1 MKSLEGVI
9 ESSEE
14 FWKQFSEEH
23 EKIIGDKSVLERL
36 YDMLELYRKNTN
48 DQAFEHYKLMKSTNK
63 PR

>member
-14 FWKQFSEEH
+14 FWKKFSEEH

-48 DQAFEHYKLMKSTNK
+48 D
-63 PR
+63 